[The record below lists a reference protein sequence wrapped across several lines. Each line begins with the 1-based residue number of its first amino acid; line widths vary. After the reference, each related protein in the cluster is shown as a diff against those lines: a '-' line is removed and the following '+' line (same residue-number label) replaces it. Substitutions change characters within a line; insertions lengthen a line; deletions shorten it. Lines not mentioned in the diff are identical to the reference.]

1 MTHIIRYIYNIIV
14 LFGFIFEIPIVS
26 FLTTRR
32 ISCIIAIIYLLVN
45 YKKLRTI
52 YALMDKKSIVNI
64 VFLLSVP
71 FLLTVIYSLGIVRD
85 TTSIYLEPWFFLNLL
100 IYVLLFAIYCV
111 IEFED
116 VKSFL
121 FVYLSCFVIQ
131 VIFVF
136 WAVIDSN
143 MRLLLYN
150 LFYFGD
156 DRFEDAIE
164 NGKRIMGI
172 KLYGAEGSVICST
185 SIVLLTYCY
194 LKNYIKVIVYFVFFI
209 VLFGMTLFIGRTGVF
224 IELLCV
230 FYAILF
236 GKRVNRLMVFILVVI
251 SVILIG
257 FFLSEILSHAENGEY
272 LFRWMLNAF
281 TNEGRDAT
289 LNGINRTL
297 PPFSTEFIF
306 GTMVMFGKTSSG
318 IIVDSDSGYI
328 RMYSSLGIIGSIFF
342 YLGILSLYRIVKI
355 NKNEKLIKCFFLLLI
370 IISFIIEYKEPFI
383 LKYVFSYIILVVTLF
398 SAKEIINNN

>member
-131 VIFVF
+131 AIFVF

-156 DRFEDAIE
+156 NRFEDAIE

-306 GTMVMFGKTSSG
+306 GTMVLVGKTSSG